1 MGGGGAMRAAAKV
14 AGFGVVNTS
23 LRGFPS
29 SSPSEHSFTSATRRS
44 KRAVVSSSPD
54 ETLNGNIEDSSVQ
67 KPLGEIGDWEFA
79 GGNEE
84 MFVGE
89 SGEYMPRLVF
99 GGVPTLDEAQV
110 ATSEL
115 KEALE
120 KTYLSP
126 KSTGWTGSLISNK
139 ESGLQRLSNDE
150 YLETKAC
157 VTTSDTT
164 LTPVVPK
171 HAMQAFMFLNQSAA
185 AQSVVASIAS
195 DPNVWGAVMQNP
207 ELVGFLKSYNTSSV
221 LEKEESVDAGFQDE
235 HIPKDKSPNN
245 DESGTG
251 SWFTDSV
258 KNIRLVVVE
267 MMSGLSGYFQNIF
280 GSPVGGKVPKEAD
293 GSDKISFVHTTLGAS
308 FMGLAIMVIMVVV
321 LKRG

>member
-1 MGGGGAMRAAAKV
+1 MRAAAKV

-44 KRAVVSSSPD
+44 KQAVVSSSPD

-89 SGEYMPRLVF
+89 YVPRLVF

-120 KTYLSP
+120 KY
-126 KSTGWTGSLISNK
+126 
-139 ESGLQRLSNDE
+139 D
-150 YLETKAC
+150 
-157 VTTSDTT
+157 
-164 LTPVVPK
+164 
-171 HAMQAFMFLNQSAA
+171 FF
-185 AQSVVASIAS
+185 
-195 DPNVWGAVMQNP
+195 
-207 ELVGFLKSYNTSSV
+207 F
-221 LEKEESVDAGFQDE
+221 
-235 HIPKDKSPNN
+235 
-245 DESGTG
+245 
-251 SWFTDSV
+251 
-258 KNIRLVVVE
+258 
-267 MMSGLSGYFQNIF
+267 
-280 GSPVGGKVPKEAD
+280 
-293 GSDKISFVHTTLGAS
+293 
-308 FMGLAIMVIMVVV
+308 
-321 LKRG
+321 